1 MKMNNIFW
9 KQGPLLASLLLVRF
23 SGLCMN
29 STDVNVRAGKIINQ
43 QNLAHAT
50 SPSSFAEISED

>member
-1 MKMNNIFW
+1 MKTNNIFW

-29 STDVNVRAGKIINQ
+29 STDVYVRAGDGT
-43 QNLAHAT
+43 ASRHC
-50 SPSSFAEISED
+50 